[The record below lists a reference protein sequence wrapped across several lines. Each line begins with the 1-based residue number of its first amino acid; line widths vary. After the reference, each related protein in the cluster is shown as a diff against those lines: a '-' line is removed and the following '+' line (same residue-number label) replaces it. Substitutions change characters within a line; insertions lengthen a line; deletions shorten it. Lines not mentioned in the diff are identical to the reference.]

1 MAAPSLE
8 RRKEW
13 GLLFIRFIH
22 LSLRKCASSWGEKK
36 ASAAPS
42 RRNLITGAVF
52 KSSAHMQMRRRRVFQ
67 TNWSRRTKRVAV
79 IKSRR
84 DIYMADVHHVIHSA
98 SNVNGPI
105 GLTLKNALLTFHLLV
120 AVHRSSWPCIAA
132 LGPLPTGSTHWL
144 PTPKKTRTKI
154 SKDTRQSQYP
164 CAENKTFLRQ
174 FFSAAKIKEKKS
186 LNNSRR
192 PSTTTSTG
200 GGYYKRIKK
209 KIKL

>member
-1 MAAPSLE
+1 
-8 RRKEW
+8 
-13 GLLFIRFIH
+13 
-22 LSLRKCASSWGEKK
+22 
-36 ASAAPS
+36 
-42 RRNLITGAVF
+42 
-52 KSSAHMQMRRRRVFQ
+52 
-67 TNWSRRTKRVAV
+67 
-79 IKSRR
+79 
-84 DIYMADVHHVIHSA
+84 MADVHHFIHSA

-120 AVHRSSWPCIAA
+120 AVHRSSSPYIAA
-132 LGPLPTGSTHWL
+132 RRRSSQLVAVHRRTRPAANGVDPLIAD
-144 PTPKKTRTKI
+144 PKKTRTKI